1 MRNKDIKVIETEA
14 EYDAVLKRI
23 DQLLDIDP
31 EPDSLE
37 GRELQL
43 LLVLVEKY
51 EDEHYFI
58 DMPDPI
64 EAIKVR
70 MDDLGMK
77 AKDLIPYIGDKG
89 TVSKVL
95 NRKTPLSLNMIR
107 RLSSALHIPAEILL
121 QEIELKNAS

>member
-1 MRNKDIKVIETEA
+1 MNIDIKVIETEV
-14 EYDAVLKRI
+14 EYEAALKRI

-31 EPDSLE
+31 EPESQE
-37 GRELQL
+37 GQELQL

-51 EDEHYFI
+51 EDEHYAI

-70 MDDLGMK
+70 MDDLGLK

-95 NRKTPLSLNMIR
+95 NRKIPLSINMIR

>member
-1 MRNKDIKVIETEA
+1 MQVIKIIETEA
-14 EYDAVLKRI
+14 EYDAALKRI
-23 DQLLDIDP
+23 DQLLDIGP
-31 EPDSLE
+31 EPESLE

-51 EDEHYFI
+51 EDEHYAI

-95 NRKTPLSLNMIR
+95 SRKIHLSINMIR
-107 RLSSALHIPAEILL
+107 RLSTALHIPAEVLL
-121 QEIELKNAS
+121 QEVELKNAS